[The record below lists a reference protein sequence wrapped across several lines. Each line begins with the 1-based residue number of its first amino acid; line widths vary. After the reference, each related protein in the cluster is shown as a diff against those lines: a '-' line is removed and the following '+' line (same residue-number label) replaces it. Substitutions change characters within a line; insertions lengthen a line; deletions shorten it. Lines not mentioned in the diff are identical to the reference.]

1 MLLKLADR
9 GNYKWRESSFVVCTP
24 CTEVLFHP
32 TGNEIE
38 PIVFPGTRFALSS
51 SQAPVTNSM
60 DALKD
65 VTLICPQSLILEW
78 RASSVGSKFSKPIEE
93 MSKDELNSCLKCF
106 YTSARKQD
114 GSYYKAT
121 SLKSIRSALDR
132 HLRLPPHN
140 KQFSIVSDA
149 AFSEANRVL
158 CGFVKEL
165 KISGKIE
172 GVMHRKVIRKEQLE
186 LLFNRGQLGP
196 ANSQDPAELLRTA
209 WFYIGLYFGRRGLG
223 DQRDLKAS
231 MLVLKKSPDGA
242 EYFELNRQ
250 TSASFLQHGNAK
262 DESDAGAMFSV
273 VNSPRCPVMTLKNYL
288 SRLNRNCDSL
298 FQRPKDRKKQ
308 NFKTEDA
315 FWYWPHPMGKFS
327 LDKLMTEMSRN
338 AGITPSITKQ
348 CLRATS
354 LAILSSTSRLK
365 EDAVEAE
372 QCSKAS
378 DLSQS
383 HEMKF
388 HKSNLL
394 SRFVAKEVVNP
405 VPFPR
410 PGPKFVGTMIEIEQL
425 VPKENAQTSA
435 IVLEVRQIPIIAQ
448 EESKKIDEKHEV
460 KYVNQV
466 PPLPGILVNATIGEP
481 VKSKLIPLAPRS
493 ETKSLQF
500 KMDAN

>member
-1 MLLKLADR
+1 MIDGMLFLFPYSAFPSLELA
-9 GNYKWRESSFVVCTP
+9 
-24 CTEVLFHP
+24 
-32 TGNEIE
+32 
-38 PIVFPGTRFALSS
+38 
-51 SQAPVTNSM
+51 TNSM
-60 DALKD
+60 GTLKD
-65 VTLICPQSLILEW
+65 LTLIFSQFLILEW

-140 KQFSIVSDA
+140 KQFSITSDA
-149 AFSEANRVL
+149 AFSEANGVL

-172 GVMHRKVIRKEQLE
+172 GVIHRKVIRKEQLE

-196 ANSQDPAELLRTA
+196 ANSQDPAQLLRTA

-223 DQRDLKAS
+223 NQRDLKSS
-231 MLVLKKSPDGA
+231 MLVLKKSRNGA

-250 TSASFLQHGNAK
+250 TSASFLLHGNAK
-262 DESDAGAMFSV
+262 DESDAGAMFSGV
-273 VNSPRCPVMTLKNYL
+273 DSPRCPVMTLKNYL
-288 SRLNRNCDSL
+288 SRLNCNCDSL
-298 FQRPKDRKKQ
+298 FQRPKNKTKQ
-308 NFKTEDA
+308 SFKAEDA
-315 FWYWPHPMGKFS
+315 FWYWPYPMGRFA

-338 AGITPSITKQ
+338 AGIIPSITKQ

-354 LAILSSTSRLK
+354 VAILSNTSSLK

-372 QCSKAS
+372 QCSKAT

-383 HEMKF
+383 HKIQF

-394 SRFVAKEVVNP
+394 ARFVAKELVNP
-405 VPFPR
+405 VLFSR
-410 PGPKFVGTMIEIEQL
+410 PAPKFVGTMIEIEQRA
-425 VPKENAQTSA
+425 PKESAQTSA
-435 IVLEVRQIPIIAQ
+435 IVLEVRQIPIIVQ
-448 EESKKIDEKHEV
+448 EQSKKIDEKHEV
-460 KYVNQV
+460 KNVNQV
-466 PPLPGILVNATIGEP
+466 PPLPGILLNATIQEP
-481 VKSKLIPLAPRS
+481 VKSKRLIPLAPRP

-500 KMDAN
+500 KMDTN